1 MTTVPFDIPAALAG
15 PAIAIL
21 TTAVAYL
28 MTVDWTHPDTRHNQ
42 EQP

>member
-1 MTTVPFDIPAALAG
+1 MPTAPDLPAALAS
-15 PAIAIL
+15 PLIAAVII
-21 TTAVAYL
+21 AVAYL